1 MYCKSLQ
8 RSEVSSI
15 HQVVCCACV
24 TCFMNNL
31 LVYTYVF
38 DNLNLCPYSNLL
50 VQVINISTA
59 NLTNYYNIIFISLKA
74 VKNIALTDLSTL
86 VIEAVSIWK
95 DGKIWGKLEY
105 QVSLIHRAAKLKN
118 KRWIFLFEK
127 KKREIIRALTFFVLN
142 IFLKCMGHT

>member
-15 HQVVCCACV
+15 HQVVSCACV

-31 LVYTYVF
+31 LVYVF
-38 DNLNLCPYSNLL
+38 DNLNLCAYSNLL

-86 VIEAVSIWK
+86 IIEAVSIWR

-105 QVSLIHRAAKLKN
+105 QVSFIHRAAKLKN

-127 KKREIIRALTFFVLN
+127 KREIIRAMTFFVLN
-142 IFLKCMGHT
+142 IFFKCMGHT